1 MTMATTALALLLAQG
16 QPLPPGHPPLNG
28 GAVPA
33 KPLPSG
39 ASAGQKSDEQA
50 LPPGHPPLVPGT
62 QSADPGGG
70 GGALPPGHPA
80 IPSAP
85 GPSAATP
92 AGAGNPAEG
101 LPAGHPSVAPGAAAP
116 TSDELLKK
124 MDATPDLKTRPK
136 PYEVAAAIGKLY
148 YGRARWADARDFF
161 TQAEKT
167 AEPVRALFLQ
177 QRKGV
182 KGELPDASTA
192 GCRIAGDMGV
202 DRAAERAR
210 TLAAQKQPGPAAA
223 CALAALGPVVDSTA
237 LLGNA
242 LALLGDLK
250 GALAAYERVL
260 QIQPRDAAAL
270 YGHGAV
276 TFDLKGDDLQ
286 ALKAARKELQTS
298 AEVSPSAPQATSARA
313 LAERIGQVIA
323 AGGATKF
330 ARQQE
335 KVRAEATPV
344 VVAAPP
350 TAAPPMAAP
359 PMAAPPPS
367 QPGPQASGPAAP
379 PQISKE
385 TMEAFQKVEVTPEM
399 KANFARLIEDG
410 EAKLAA
416 NKYQDALDNYRQV
429 MPYQPD
435 NPRLRAGMAW
445 ALVGLQ
451 RQPMADNVW
460 RVAVTSDPASVDALG
475 DRLSKAGNKESAR
488 AIWTKLQATAPDYAS
503 RSGVQKKLSGSP

>member
-1 MTMATTALALLLAQG
+1 MTMAATALALLLAQG
-16 QPLPPGHPPLNG
+16 QALPPGHPSLDGTAVPAKPLPQGASASQRSDEQGLPPGHPPL
-28 GAVPA
+28 
-33 KPLPSG
+33 
-39 ASAGQKSDEQA
+39 
-50 LPPGHPPLVPGT
+50 
-62 QSADPGGG
+62 
-70 GGALPPGHPA
+70 
-80 IPSAP
+80 AP
-85 GPSAATP
+85 GNQG
-92 AGAGNPAEG
+92 AGAANPTEG

-136 PYEVAAAIGKLY
+136 PFEVAAAIGKLY

-167 AEPVRALFLQ
+167 AEPVRNLFLQ
-177 QRKGV
+177 QRKLV
-182 KGELPDASTA
+182 TGELPDASTA
-192 GCRIAGDMGV
+192 GCRIAGDMTG
-202 DRAAERAR
+202 DKAAERAR
-210 TLAAQKQPGPAAA
+210 TLAAQKQSGPAAA
-223 CALAALGPVVDSTA
+223 CALAALGPVVDSTT
-237 LLGNA
+237 LLGHS

-276 TFDLKGDDLQ
+276 TLDLKGDDLQ

-298 AEVSPSAPQATSARA
+298 AEIAPSTPQANSARA
-313 LAERIGQVIA
+313 LAERIDQVVA
-323 AGGATKF
+323 AGGASKF

-335 KVRAEATPV
+335 KLRAEAPPV
-344 VVAAPP
+344 VA
-350 TAAPPMAAP
+350 AAPPMGRP

-367 QPGPQASGPAAP
+367 QPGAQASGPAAP
-379 PQISKE
+379 PQLSKE

-429 MPYQPD
+429 MPYQPE

-460 RVAVTSDPASVDALG
+460 RVAVTSDPAAVDALG

-503 RSGVQKKLSGSP
+503 KSGVQKKLSGSP

>member
-1 MTMATTALALLLAQG
+1 MTMAATALALLLAQG
-16 QPLPPGHPPLNG
+16 QPLPPGHPPLD
-28 GAVPA
+28 GAGVPA
-33 KPLPSG
+33 EPLPQG
-39 ASAGQKSDEQA
+39 AAAGQRSDEA
-50 LPPGHPPLVPGT
+50 LPPGHPPLAPGN
-62 QSADPGGG
+62 
-70 GGALPPGHPA
+70 
-80 IPSAP
+80 PSA
-85 GPSAATP
+85 GAANPS
-92 AGAGNPAEG
+92 EG

-116 TSDELLKK
+116 SSDELLKK

-136 PYEVAAAIGKLY
+136 PFEVAAAIGKLY

-161 TQAEKT
+161 IQAEKT
-167 AEPVRALFLQ
+167 AEPVRTLFLQ
-177 QRKGV
+177 QKKQV
-182 KGELPDASTA
+182 KGELPDAATA
-192 GCRIAGDMGV
+192 GCRIAGDMTA
-202 DRAAERAR
+202 DKAAERAR
-210 TLAAQKQPGPAAA
+210 ALAAQKQPGPAAA
-223 CALAALGPVVDSTA
+223 CSLAALGPVVDSTT
-237 LLGNA
+237 LLGNS

-250 GALAAYERVL
+250 GAQAAYERVL

-276 TFDLKGDDLQ
+276 TFDLNGDDLQ
-286 ALKAARKELQTS
+286 ALKAARKELQMS
-298 AEVSPSAPQATSARA
+298 AEIAPSTPQAASARA
-313 LAERIGQVIA
+313 LAERIDQIVA
-323 AGGATKF
+323 AGGASKF

-335 KVRAEATPV
+335 KLRAEAPPV
-344 VVAAPP
+344 VA
-350 TAAPPMAAP
+350 AAPPMAAP
-359 PMAAPPPS
+359 PMASPPPS
-367 QPGPQASGPAAP
+367 QPGGQGPGPAAP
-379 PQISKE
+379 PQLSKE

-429 MPYQPD
+429 MPYQPN

-460 RVAVTSDPASVDALG
+460 RVAVTSDPAAVDALG

>member
-1 MTMATTALALLLAQG
+1 MAATALALLLTQG
-16 QPLPPGHPPLNG
+16 QPLPPGHPPLG
-28 GAVPA
+28 GSAGA
-33 KPLPSG
+33 TSG
-39 ASAGQKSDEQA
+39 AGQKSDDQA
-50 LPPGHPPLVPGT
+50 LPPGHPPLTPGGQT
-62 QSADPGGG
+62 TDPGGG
-70 GGALPPGHPA
+70 TGALPPGHPA
-80 IPSAP
+80 IPPAP
-85 GPSAATP
+85 GPSA
-92 AGAGNPAEG
+92 GAGNRAEG
-101 LPAGHPSVAPGAAAP
+101 LPSGHPSVSPGAAAP

-167 AEPVRALFLQ
+167 AEPVRSLFLQ
-177 QRKGV
+177 QRKQV
-182 KGELPDASTA
+182 KRELPDASAA
-192 GCRIAGDMGV
+192 GCRISSDMGV
-202 DRAAERAR
+202 DKAAERAR
-210 TLAAQKQPGPAAA
+210 TLAAQKQPGPSAA
-223 CALAALGPVVDSTA
+223 CALAALGPVLDSTT

-242 LALLGDLK
+242 LALTGDLK

-298 AEVSPSAPQATSARA
+298 ADVAPSAPQTTSARA
-313 LAERIGQVIA
+313 LAERIDRVVA

-335 KVRAEATPV
+335 KARSEARP
-344 VVAAPP
+344 VAA
-350 TAAPPMAAP
+350 AAPPMPAAP
-359 PMAAPPPS
+359 MEGAAPPP
-367 QPGPQASGPAAP
+367 GPKASGPATP

-399 KANFARLIEDG
+399 KANFTRLIEDG

-460 RVAVTSDPASVDALG
+460 R
-475 DRLSKAGNKESAR
+475 
-488 AIWTKLQATAPDYAS
+488 
-503 RSGVQKKLSGSP
+503 